1 MPPIGRK
8 AGRWVPPLALL
19 PNGPAIGE
27 GQATPGISTD
37 PTVDPPSWPRGA
49 VPGGAKK
56 WPKLSRLGELLN
68 TQKNVHFFAP
78 RGALLLRRRRPG
90 LPDGALCELRG
101 LAGRIGAGVVWAG
114 G

>member
-27 GQATPGISTD
+27 GHATHGISTD

-78 RGALLLRRRRPG
+78 RGGPPRGAPPG
-90 LPDGALCELRG
+90 GAKCTPWGPPLGTPWVIQIIL
-101 LAGRIGAGVVWAG
+101 
-114 G
+114 